1 MSGIQL
7 KINRQ
12 EKVTDSDETYL
23 QWKLECVKL
32 KKRKR
37 HKILDGINRLDVEE
51 KMING
56 LKGIAIKTTQN

>member
-32 KKRKR
+32 KKKD
-37 HKILDGINRLDVEE
+37 KILDGINRRLDVEE
-51 KMING
+51 KMISR
-56 LKGIAIKTTQN
+56 LKDIAIKTTQN